1 MGINHFSDGT
11 RPAMGC
17 FDMDPPKMVVCYR
30 EPEIILET
38 PLELIPE
45 PIVVEEVPV
54 HVANDEEW
62 DKYKLKFN
70 KVYESEEEPLK

>member
-38 PLELIPE
+38 PLELSSKPHLIG
-45 PIVVEEVPV
+45 EVPV
-54 HVANDEEW
+54 HVANEDEWEA
-62 DKYKLKFN
+62 YKIKFN